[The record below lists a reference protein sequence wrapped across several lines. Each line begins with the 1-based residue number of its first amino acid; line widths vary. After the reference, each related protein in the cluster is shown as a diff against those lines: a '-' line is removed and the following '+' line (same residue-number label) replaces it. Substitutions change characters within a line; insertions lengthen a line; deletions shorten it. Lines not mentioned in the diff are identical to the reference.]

1 MQKVRYGQIKVSH
14 SSGGG
19 GTSRAEEGMESACL
33 CMHACRRVHAYP
45 RTHSCNQRTC
55 FSSCSI
61 ISEVLVKSV
70 LGAAELRAK
79 SKSHK
84 VKLAPKKC
92 FTSY

>member
-33 CMHACRRVHAYP
+33 CTRTYAHTL
-45 RTHSCNQRTC
+45 THSCNQRTC
-55 FSSCSI
+55 SSSRSI

-70 LGAAELRAK
+70 LGAAE
-79 SKSHK
+79 
-84 VKLAPKKC
+84 
-92 FTSY
+92 